1 MPTSATPTQSV
12 PMDTDYGAFALTAMT
27 PMSTDTE
34 TTTETIVPPRKKKK
48 AATPPPRPRV
58 ENPNYQSTVEVDN
71 DDNGIRNE
79 VFETTSTTSSEQ
91 VDN

>member
-12 PMDTDYGAFALTAMT
+12 PMDTDYGAFALTSMA
-27 PMSTDTE
+27 PVSTDTE

-48 AATPPPRPRV
+48 AAPPPPRPRV
-58 ENPNYQSTVEVDN
+58 ENPNYQSTVEVDT

-91 VDN
+91 NDN